1 MFTPYGVLSFHME
14 LDRPLDRVLETGTH
28 VRVLRALAG
37 LPVGFA
43 ASGREIA
50 RRAGTSHT
58 TASRILHGLE
68 DLRVVHLQRAGQ
80 ADLYLLNEAHVLV
93 PQIRALFEQEGGIR
107 SQLLAYLRAELPPR
121 IGQAEGAFLFGSA
134 GRGGTHPESDIDVG
148 VVAPVRPAAQLE
160 PALAAL
166 SAAVRDRFG
175 SELNVLVTRNGRGRQ
190 RRSKLWERIEVEG
203 VQLLEARRRG

>member
-1 MFTPYGVLSFHME
+1 ME
-14 LDRPLDRVLETGTH
+14 LDLPLDRVLETGTH

-58 TASRILHGLE
+58 TASRILRGLE
-68 DLRVVHLQRAGQ
+68 DLRVVHLQRAGR
-80 ADLYLLNEAHVLV
+80 ADLYLLNDDHVLV
-93 PQIRALFEQEGGIR
+93 PRIRALFEQEGAIR
-107 SQLLAYLRAELPPR
+107 SELIAYLRQELPSR
-121 IGQAEGAFLFGSA
+121 IGRAEGAFLFGSA
-134 GRGGTHPESDIDVG
+134 GRGGTHPASDIDVG
-148 VVAPVRPAAQLE
+148 IVAPARTTAEIE

-175 SELNVLVTRNGRGRQ
+175 SELNVLVTRSGRDRK
-190 RRSKLWERIEVEG
+190 RRPKLWERIEADG
-203 VQLLEARRRG
+203 VQLLGVRRRG